1 MAKQGKNAFMR
12 WYESYQGQRI
22 VGVVYSV
29 GASVVIVG
37 ALFKILHWPG
47 ASQVL
52 MVGMFTE
59 AFLFIIG
66 ALDKPHPVY
75 HWEDVFPQLLGG
87 EANPE
92 ILAAHAEQA
101 RPTLLGG
108 MGGGVA
114 TGTIDG
120 EVAAKPAKGVSVPS
134 LSDSDLKALQDGI
147 NQLGN
152 TASQLASLGQLA
164 ETTNGLSEKMNMA
177 GKAAQQFA
185 DTQNAL
191 VSASQALGTQYET
204 LGKSYQT
211 IATDLHGVAQQT
223 KEYGKGME
231 AVNAQMSSLNAVY
244 ELQLKEIQAQAG
256 TIKAQTEKV
265 NTINASVEQLNADAK
280 EMQAAS
286 AAYLAA
292 QQKLAAQV
300 ADLNKVYGN
309 MLNALN

>member
-12 WYESYQGQRI
+12 WYESYKGQRV

-47 ASQVL
+47 AGQVL
-52 MVGMFTE
+52 MIGMFTE

-66 ALDKPHPVY
+66 ALDKPHPAY
-75 HWEDVFPQLLGG
+75 HWEEVFPQLLGEG
-87 EANPE
+87 ANPE
-92 ILAAHAEQA
+92 VVAAHADQP
-101 RPTLLGG
+101 RPTLLE
-108 MGGGVA
+108 GVA
-114 TGTIDG
+114 GGI
-120 EVAAKPAKGVSVPS
+120 AASSATEAKVPS
-134 LSDSDLKALQDGI
+134 LADADLKALKDGI

-164 ETTNGLSEKMNMA
+164 ETTNNLSEKMNLA
-177 GKAAQQFA
+177 GVAAQQFV

-191 VSASQALGTQYET
+191 TTASQSLGT
-204 LGKSYQT
+204 SYQSV
-211 IATDLHGVAQQT
+211 AADMNKVAQQT
-223 KEYGKGME
+223 KDYTQGVEK
-231 AVNAQMSSLNAVY
+231 ANAQLSSLNAVY
-244 ELQLKEIQAQAG
+244 ELQLKEMQAQVAVV
-256 TIKAQTEKV
+256 KAQTEKV
-265 NTINASVEQLNADAK
+265 NTINVSVEQLCADAQ
-280 EMQAAS
+280 ETQTAS
-286 AAYLAA
+286 AAYLVA